1 MTDAEVRQ
9 WAWKQV
15 EVLDSP
21 TEEILELATHGPITC
36 LKRSWA
42 DFEPRPVQLSYE
54 QEFALRAVRT
64 DIGSERATL
73 ELCRWAAK
81 RAMGEDLE
89 DRLVRLGYQWDHL
102 LNDCQDKKAALELVH
117 SELPKV
123 MDRCQRLNLPFSA
136 SGA

>member
-15 EVLDSP
+15 ALGNEPS
-21 TEEILELATHGPITC
+21 EEILELATEGPMTC
-36 LKRSWA
+36 LKRCWA
-42 DFEPRPVQLSYE
+42 DFNPRPAEMSYE

-64 DIGSERATL
+64 NLESAQSTL
-73 ELCRWAAK
+73 HLFLWAAK

-89 DRLVRLGYQWDHL
+89 DQLVQLAYRWDHL
-102 LNDCQDKKAALELVH
+102 LNDCQDTESTLDLARR
-117 SELPKV
+117 ELPLH
-123 MDRCQRLNLPFSA
+123 MERCQRLCSPFSA